1 MKSMDIIEALRTV
14 DEGMLARAEHPLEQR
29 RGIGNGIKIA
39 IAAMLVIAIGVGGF
53 LLLQNRSAPEP
64 GPQPAYTLPVFD
76 TQEPTDTR
84 PLTDTQKPTDTWVSE
99 LPIAYAANWAAL
111 QKVWAEEGSLLAI
124 SNGIAVEHTVT
135 YYGDVPEEFRDL
147 IRRNAFSGAEV
158 CGDRLINA
166 FSDDSRVSVCVYDR
180 NGKERVRAVQNVDG
194 SHGIAGMT
202 ATSDRG
208 LLFAL
213 GYWDDLIPTTYGGSG
228 AAQTGGSGVY
238 STVTKCGADGTILW
252 SIRLEQVS
260 RNQLLYC
267 FEADGAYYFFGKQES
282 DDSGTQGVSLLC
294 LNADGSVREQSS
306 LGGAFDRLLFA
317 AQTEDGFALYVD
329 MQPSDDFPEKG
340 TYLINL
346 DTALKVQHA
355 RAEEWAGEYYEE
367 SLRLLGI
374 VDDEELW
381 SDAQGLP
388 AADFPYGNLR
398 TVVDYGDRLLTV
410 SEYFND
416 NPNGRLT
423 CEDSLLICSRGPR
436 SVRGLTVYAMFD
448 KQNGTLLWRAV
459 TTAVPVA
466 QSDGE
471 LNGSVIVMWDEEE
484 RPLPGWRVRVPERGS
499 DEPGDEELYVLAVH
513 TSARQDWAQYLEQ
526 NRAELETIAKDMLR
540 LQAQTGDEKGM
551 KTMYFSGLQYDAS
564 AQTDVDVG
572 ALEARIR
579 MLGKFDS
586 VSVAASQDPEASGIC
601 NFWITEGLGGGHT
614 LHIQLSYSAGPQPA
628 QTPDDDV
635 YSCSAVLDDH
645 WAFWCRYAPAED

>member
-39 IAAMLVIAIGVGGF
+39 IAAVLVIAIGVGGF

-180 NGKERVRAVQNVDG
+180 NGKERVRCERTCDNDHCV
-194 SHGIAGMT
+194 AGMT

-208 LLFAL
+208 FLFAL
-213 GYWDDLIPTTYGGSG
+213 GFLHDRVQSSASGEASLLI
-228 AAQTGGSGVY
+228 
-238 STVTKCGADGTILW
+238 KCGADG
-252 SIRLEQVS
+252 SIQWTQTL
-260 RNQLLYC
+260 NGFTYNMLTHC
-267 FEADGAYYFFGKQES
+267 FEADGAYYFFGTGRRTMIL
-282 DDSGTQGVSLLC
+282 DGDPGNISLLC

-306 LGGAFDRLLFA
+306 LGGAFDRLLCA

-329 MQPSDDFPEKG
+329 MQPSGDFPEKG

-367 SLRLLGI
+367 SMRLLGI

-423 CEDSLLICSRGPR
+423 GEDSLLICSRGPR
-436 SVRGLTVYAMFD
+436 SERGLTVYAMFD

-459 TTAVPVA
+459 TSAVPPVLP
-466 QSDGE
+466 DGM
-471 LNGSVIVMWDEEE
+471 LNGSASWDEEE

-499 DEPGDEELYVLAVH
+499 DEPGDEELNVLAVH

-579 MLGKFDS
+579 KFGLFDS

-601 NFWITEGLGGGHT
+601 TFHLTEGLGGGNT